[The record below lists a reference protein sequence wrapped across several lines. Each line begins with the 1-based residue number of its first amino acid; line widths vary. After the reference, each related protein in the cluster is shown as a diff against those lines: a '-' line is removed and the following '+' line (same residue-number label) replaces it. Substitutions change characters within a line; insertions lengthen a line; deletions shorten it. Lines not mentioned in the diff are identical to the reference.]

1 MSEYARLH
9 VYLGSQ
15 EEGKRLLA
23 GLDKAAA
30 LAGKSRSEFI
40 VDWIRSLQEKPMN
53 ISNTNGGIN
62 FSSEDWRN
70 AVAELKPDEAVEML
84 DDALKA
90 HVAKIAPD
98 LTPNKQAEQV
108 RLAYNGFLTRAFM
121 EYGNQAYRKFL
132 DYA

>member
-1 MSEYARLH
+1 MSDYARLH

-30 LAGKSRSEFI
+30 LAGKSRSEFM
-40 VDWIRSLQEKPMN
+40 VGWIRSLQEKRMD
-53 ISNTNGGIN
+53 ISNETGGIN
-62 FSSEDWRN
+62 FNSEGWRN
-70 AVAELKPDEAVEML
+70 AVVELSPNEAVEML

-98 LTPNKQAEQV
+98 LTPSEQAEQV